1 MDDKIKETLVKNF
14 DNYIEMLE
22 NDDFEK
28 ALIKELNERIDIPV
42 INEKTEK
49 KILKGI
55 YRAVL
60 TALSK
65 IDAGKL

>member
-1 MDDKIKETLVKNF
+1 MEVKIKETLVKNF
-14 DNYIEMLE
+14 DNYLEMLE

-55 YRAVL
+55 YKAVL

-65 IDAGKL
+65 IDPEKL